1 MVSAVEEAAT
11 RCVTL
16 PPSPVLKA
24 SLKRS
29 LPPPM
34 SLVMTDGLPDE
45 ISLDNLKAVLPT
57 SKNGESGATNG
68 NVKYGDSHGAVKSN
82 KNFVLGRDMHGSS
95 FKITEPDHDDEVT
108 GEKDAYMAS
117 VLARYRKS
125 LTEKS
130 KYHLGGQT
138 CTDFALPLTD
148 ISAVS

>member
-1 MVSAVEEAAT
+1 MVSVMEDAAT

-34 SLVMTDGLPDE
+34 SLGASEAVLPDE
-45 ISLDNLKAVLPT
+45 ISVDSLKSVLPPMEAGQ
-57 SKNGESGATNG
+57 SGSGNGH
-68 NVKYGDSHGAVKSN
+68 VKDS
-82 KNFVLGRDMHGSS
+82 KNFVLGRDMHSS
-95 FKITEPDHDDEVT
+95 SLEITEPEHDDEVT

-125 LTEKS
+125 LTEKT
-130 KYHLGGQT
+130 KYHLGAEAPTKFLSLSVGSCCLST
-138 CTDFALPLTD
+138 L
-148 ISAVS
+148 